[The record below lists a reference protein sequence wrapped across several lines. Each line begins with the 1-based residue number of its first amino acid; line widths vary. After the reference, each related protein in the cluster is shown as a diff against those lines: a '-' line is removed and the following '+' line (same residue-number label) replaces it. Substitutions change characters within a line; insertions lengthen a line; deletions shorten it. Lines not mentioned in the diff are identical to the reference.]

1 MALWLET
8 LERQVRK
15 LHRQLDRPVLVVA
28 IDERSQGATAHAILA
43 GTRADAEFAA
53 KTILGEVI
61 AAIGGPDYQPGACP
75 DCGGRLARS
84 RQAFALLWPDDVE
97 HVPHHQRGGLH

>member
-1 MALWLET
+1 MALWLDT

-15 LHRQLDRPVLVVA
+15 LHRLLDRPVLVVA
-28 IDERSQGATAHAILA
+28 IDTRGDSATSHAVLA

-61 AAIGGPDYQPGACP
+61 AAIGGPDYQPGLCP
-75 DCGGRLARS
+75 DCDARLERA
-84 RQAFALLWPDDVE
+84 RQAFALLHPDDAE
-97 HVPHHQRGGLH
+97 YVPNHQHGGLH